1 MDSRGR
7 ILRFG
12 VFYAVLYGAV
22 AVIYPF
28 IPIYFHLRGFS
39 PSRIGLLL
47 GAVEISGMLAPL
59 LVSEAADRGGHFRGV
74 LGALSA
80 LAAFSVVLMDRAAA
94 PAGIFAA
101 SVALGFFLRPI
112 PPLTDAL
119 TGRVLADSARNYGR
133 VRVWGTFSFILLS
146 LILQITGVLGNGGSR
161 RLAAAFVLALG
172 AVFLTLP
179 GVPGTSAHQALPDP
193 SSRPRSLSGLGLGTN
208 FCPFY
213 LLRRWQNTHL
223 AHAKLRFC
231 RLASGTEGETRSLRH
246 QKSSDKPQIRQTP
259 NRPGPSRRS
268 PIPGDF
274 FVFLAF
280 CFFGNLGFA
289 AYRSFGSLY
298 FSELFGLPAVSGLM
312 ALASA
317 SEIPAMIFGG
327 RLLGRFGH
335 RKIFAAALAAIIL
348 RLLVLSGA
356 SRILPI
362 ALSQLTHAFTYG
374 FFLIAGV
381 DWVNRRVPEDRRA
394 LGMSLFS
401 ATSFGASILAAGI
414 VGGFLVEHG
423 GFSRLFS
430 AAALVTAFPL
440 LAVSLRWFGEST
452 E

>member
-112 PPLTDAL
+112 PPLADAL
-119 TGRVLADSARNYGR
+119 TGRVLADSAKNYGR

-193 SSRPRSLSGLGLGTN
+193 SSRP
-208 FCPFY
+208 
-213 LLRRWQNTHL
+213 
-223 AHAKLRFC
+223 
-231 RLASGTEGETRSLRH
+231 
-246 QKSSDKPQIRQTP
+246 D
-259 NRPGPSRRS
+259 RPGPSRRS

-401 ATSFGASILAAGI
+401 ATAFGASILAAGI

>member
-1 MDSRGR
+1 MDSPGR

-74 LGALSA
+74 LGALSV
-80 LAAFSVVLMDRAAA
+80 LAAFSVVLMDRTAA

-101 SVALGFFLRPI
+101 SIVLGFFLRPI

-119 TGRVLADSARNYGR
+119 TGRVLADSAKNYGR

-146 LILQITGVLGNGGSR
+146 LILQITGVLENGGSR
-161 RLAAAFVLALG
+161 RLAVAFVLALG
-172 AVFLTLP
+172 AVFFTLP
-179 GVPGTSAHQALPDP
+179 AVPGTSAHQTLPAGPVPPASPALPDP
-193 SSRPRSLSGLGLGTN
+193 SSRR
-208 FCPFY
+208 
-213 LLRRWQNTHL
+213 
-223 AHAKLRFC
+223 
-231 RLASGTEGETRSLRH
+231 
-246 QKSSDKPQIRQTP
+246 
-259 NRPGPSRRS
+259 NRPGSSLRS

-327 RLLGRFGH
+327 RLLVRFGH
-335 RKIFAAALAAIIL
+335 RKIFAAALAAIVL
-348 RLLVLSGA
+348 RLLILAGA

-401 ATSFGASILAAGI
+401 TTSFGASLLAAGI
-414 VGGFLVEHG
+414 AGGFLVEHG
-423 GFSRLFS
+423 GFSRLFA

-440 LAVSLRWFGEST
+440 LALSLRRFGKT
-452 E
+452 AK

>member
-119 TGRVLADSARNYGR
+119 TGRVLADSAKNYGR

-161 RLAAAFVLALG
+161 RLAAAFILALG

-193 SSRPRSLSGLGLGTN
+193 SSR
-208 FCPFY
+208 
-213 LLRRWQNTHL
+213 
-223 AHAKLRFC
+223 
-231 RLASGTEGETRSLRH
+231 
-246 QKSSDKPQIRQTP
+246 P

-414 VGGFLVEHG
+414 AGGFLVEYG
-423 GFSRLFS
+423 GFSSLFS

>member
-94 PAGIFAA
+94 PAGIFVA

-119 TGRVLADSARNYGR
+119 TGRVLADSAKNYGR

-161 RLAAAFVLALG
+161 RLAAAFILALG

-193 SSRPRSLSGLGLGTN
+193 SSR
-208 FCPFY
+208 
-213 LLRRWQNTHL
+213 
-223 AHAKLRFC
+223 
-231 RLASGTEGETRSLRH
+231 
-246 QKSSDKPQIRQTP
+246 P

-414 VGGFLVEHG
+414 AGGFLVEYG
-423 GFSRLFS
+423 GFSSLFS

>member
-28 IPIYFHLRGFS
+28 IPIYFHLRGFP

-112 PPLTDAL
+112 PALTDAL
-119 TGRVLADSARNYGR
+119 TGRVLADSAKNYGR

-179 GVPGTSAHQALPDP
+179 GVPGTSVHQALPDP
-193 SSRPRSLSGLGLGTN
+193 SNR
-208 FCPFY
+208 
-213 LLRRWQNTHL
+213 
-223 AHAKLRFC
+223 
-231 RLASGTEGETRSLRH
+231 
-246 QKSSDKPQIRQTP
+246 P
-259 NRPGPSRRS
+259 NRRLGPSRRS

-298 FSELFGLPAVSGLM
+298 FSELFGLPAVSGFM

-401 ATSFGASILAAGI
+401 TTSFGASILAAGI

>member
-112 PPLTDAL
+112 PALTDAL
-119 TGRVLADSARNYGR
+119 TGRVLADSAKNYGR

-161 RLAAAFVLALG
+161 RLAAAFILALG

-179 GVPGTSAHQALPDP
+179 GVPGTSTHQALPDP
-193 SSRPRSLSGLGLGTN
+193 SNRPNR
-208 FCPFY
+208 
-213 LLRRWQNTHL
+213 
-223 AHAKLRFC
+223 
-231 RLASGTEGETRSLRH
+231 
-246 QKSSDKPQIRQTP
+246 
-259 NRPGPSRRS
+259 RPGPSRRS

-401 ATSFGASILAAGI
+401 TTSFGASILAAGI